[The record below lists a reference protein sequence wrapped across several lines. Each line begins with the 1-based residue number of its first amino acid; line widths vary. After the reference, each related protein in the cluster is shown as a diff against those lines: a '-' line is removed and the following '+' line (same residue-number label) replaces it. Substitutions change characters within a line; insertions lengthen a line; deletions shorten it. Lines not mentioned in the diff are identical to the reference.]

1 MLNGNGGRKREREE
15 GRGEERRGEERRR
28 EEREER
34 EEREQRTCAF
44 SVFGGVEVGERE
56 HLQHLDNKCWYAVI
70 SVLFQVKKKLTQEL
84 LS

>member
-1 MLNGNGGRKREREE
+1 MLLNGNGGRKREREE

-44 SVFGGVEVGERE
+44 SVFGGVEVGE
-56 HLQHLDNKCWYAVI
+56 
-70 SVLFQVKKKLTQEL
+70 
-84 LS
+84 